1 MELACRSPIALSAVQ
16 VMSNK
21 SIANPYER
29 RSDVVNIVITLK
41 VVCRTKPK
49 YLLLF
54 TFDMQHQQPLTV
66 EGTHVCEPQGGKRTS
81 GMTADAMA
89 YHRQNGALSLWS
101 QASTTLFAPCTASFS
116 ASLFQNGFANFR
128 TATTSNTME
137 QTRWIRMLSS
147 K

>member
-1 MELACRSPIALSAVQ
+1 MELACRSPVAVSAVQ
-16 VMSNK
+16 VVSNK
-21 SIANPYER
+21 NIAKPYEH
-29 RSDVVNIVITLK
+29 RSEVENIVITLK
-41 VVCRTKPK
+41 VVCWTKPK

-66 EGTHVCEPQGGKRTS
+66 KGTYVCEPQSGKRTS

-89 YHRQNGALSLWS
+89 YHRQNGALSLWPQS
-101 QASTTLFAPCTASFS
+101 STTLFAPCTASFS
-116 ASLFQNGFANFR
+116 ANLFQNGFASFR
-128 TATTSNTME
+128 AATTSNTME